1 MTFHRGQKVHYFS
14 TTNDKWIDATVVTA
28 HTNGEVTLD
37 VKAGRVPARK
47 VKARAVGRP
56 RRSADPQMMSAVPDR
71 GAKLI
76 SWDRT
81 VSAPDISPEVKRRVR
96 QYPSKQVVIL
106 TGTHGGRGA
115 SFGQREVEFYRQDVA
130 SCGRYVNPYYIL
142 NAGNPNDM
150 GRFQRYKRDCG
161 KVIIL
166 ATCDSAKN
174 VNFLAAV
181 NNGVAHRQR
190 CFFTTQ

>member
-1 MTFHRGQKVHYFS
+1 
-14 TTNDKWIDATVVTA
+14 
-28 HTNGEVTLD
+28 
-37 VKAGRVPARK
+37 
-47 VKARAVGRP
+47 
-56 RRSADPQMMSAVPDR
+56 MMSAVPDR

-81 VSAPDISPEVKRRVR
+81 VSAPDISPEVKRRVN

-115 SFGQREVEFYRQDVA
+115 SFGQREVEFYLQDIA
-130 SCGRYVNPYYIL
+130 SCGRYVDPYYIL
-142 NAGNPNDM
+142 NAGDPEHM
-150 GRFQRYKRDCG
+150 ARFQRYRGDCG

-166 ATCDSAKN
+166 ATCNSAKN
-174 VNFLAAV
+174 VNFFSAV
-181 NNGVAHRQR
+181 DNDVAHRQR